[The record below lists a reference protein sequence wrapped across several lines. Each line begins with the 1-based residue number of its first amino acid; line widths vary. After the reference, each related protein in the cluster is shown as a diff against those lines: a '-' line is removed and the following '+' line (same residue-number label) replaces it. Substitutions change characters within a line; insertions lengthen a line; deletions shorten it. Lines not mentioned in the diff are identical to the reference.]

1 MSRSAAILLFSLV
14 ALGSGPALAQYKI
27 VEPDGRITYTDRPAP
42 SAAAKVQPIRGGAAV
57 AGTPSGLPYELAQI
71 AERYPVT
78 LYSGSDCSG
87 CVAGRDMLRQ
97 RGIPYTEKTITGE
110 ADIAAFRQIESSA
123 ELPVLR
129 IGGQQLR
136 GYSEAEWRGY
146 LDAAGYPK
154 QSRLPPT
161 YRGWEPTPLVGQ
173 TTAPRAAPAPRP
185 AAEAPAALPPA
196 LEAAP
201 NGIRF

>member
-57 AGTPSGLPYELAQI
+57 TGTTSGLPYELAQI

-110 ADIAAFRQIESSA
+110 ADIAAFRALQHRGCHEGR
-123 ELPVLR
+123 PD
-129 IGGQQLR
+129 GGQQVR

-173 TTAPRAAPAPRP
+173 TTAPRAVPAPRP

-196 LEAAP
+196 LETAP

>member
-1 MSRSAAILLFSLV
+1 MSRSAAVLLFSLV

-57 AGTPSGLPYELAQI
+57 TGTTSGLPYELAQI

-136 GYSEAEWRGY
+136 GYSEPNGAATSTPPATPSSRACRPPT
-146 LDAAGYPK
+146 AAG
-154 QSRLPPT
+154 SRPRWWVRPRRRGPLRRRAPP
-161 YRGWEPTPLVGQ
+161 
-173 TTAPRAAPAPRP
+173 
-185 AAEAPAALPPA
+185 
-196 LEAAP
+196 
-201 NGIRF
+201 